1 MVKYITYDIE
11 CLENIKLSTTHNQID
26 FEESLDYI
34 TGSSIR
40 GAFIYNYINKYN
52 VDDISNNP
60 HREKLFTDDI
70 VFFNA
75 YPKAKGKRSFPLP
88 KCFFAPKAEMK
99 MASDY
104 LNLELGIDNKL
115 KPLYEKVRLCEFVVE
130 NGEILNKVKVE
141 KESHLHINKNTPKN
155 KLYRYETIK
164 RGQTFSGI
172 IKTIDEYENEIV
184 NLLSDPIIYIGG
196 SKGSGYGKCKIENL
210 KVLDKNP
217 ELDLSNLGD
226 LKDFYLIALSDII
239 YLDELGKYSTIID
252 GKVLGLTAAKFVDSN
267 IETKYVSSYN
277 NKWRQKTPTTIAIKA
292 GSVFKYHIDEPVD
305 SNMLYETISQG
316 IGVRRNEGFGRIAI
330 VDDIRYKKIALN
342 PDKDI
347 SKSENI
353 TLSAGDIKLLNS
365 IGLAIFKNRINKN
378 INKEVLELNKK
389 IVKNDWSK
397 LKDTQIGNLMTLI
410 NNLIVLDPKTGKDKF
425 KNFMQHLTSKSNNP
439 LYKSLS
445 SIRTNDDSKNM
456 LDFLDDYVK
465 NSDNK
470 EMFKK
475 KFEYCAIKSENFPDY
490 FNEIEPEFIYRT
502 NLKILSEFFR
512 YHLRTKEGK

>member
-1 MVKYITYDIE
+1 MVKYISYDLK

-34 TGSSIR
+34 SGSSIR
-40 GAFIYNYINKYN
+40 GAFIYSYINKYEI
-52 VDDISNNP
+52 DDISNSP
-60 HREKLFTDDI
+60 HKEKFFTDNI
-70 VFFNA
+70 VFLNA
-75 YPKAKGKRSFPLP
+75 YPKVNNKRSFPLP
-88 KCFFAPKAEMK
+88 KCFFAPKSEMK
-99 MASDY
+99 TANDY
-104 LNLELGIDNKL
+104 LNIELGIDNNL
-115 KPLYEKVRLCEFVVE
+115 KPLYEKVRFCEFVTE

-141 KESHLHINKNTPKN
+141 KESYLHINKNTPKN

-172 IKTIDEYENEIV
+172 IKTIDDYEEEIV
-184 NLLSDPIIYIGG
+184 NLLKDSIVYIGG

-425 KNFMQHLTSKSNNP
+425 ENFRQHLKNKSNNP
-439 LYKSLS
+439 LYKSLI

-456 LDFLDDYVK
+456 LDFLVDYVK

-475 KFEYCAIKSENFPDY
+475 KFEDCAIKSENFPDY